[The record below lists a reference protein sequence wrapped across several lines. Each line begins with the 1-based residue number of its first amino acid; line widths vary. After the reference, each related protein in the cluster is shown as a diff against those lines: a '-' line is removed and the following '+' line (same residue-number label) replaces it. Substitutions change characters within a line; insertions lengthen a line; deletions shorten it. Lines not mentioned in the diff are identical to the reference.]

1 MQLINQAQMTMNCMK
16 VFWLQTNFDQVH
28 INSAWED
35 RGTPVKKHGCLMKKN
50 EKSEQHMH
58 SAARENKKFFI
69 LISDTQWQHLYIINK
84 CENLTPSAYAM
95 RYLKVLASPL
105 VPWPTSRRGETALL
119 KKNLELLPKD
129 HLKLLYVFM
138 SLDTVSELR
147 LTKWCI
153 LEISHFQ
160 DIQKEY

>member
-1 MQLINQAQMTMNCMK
+1 
-16 VFWLQTNFDQVH
+16 
-28 INSAWED
+28 
-35 RGTPVKKHGCLMKKN
+35 MKKN

-58 SAARENKKFFI
+58 SAARENQKFFI

-95 RYLKVLASPL
+95 RYLKVLASSL

-138 SLDTVSELR
+138 SLDTVSEL
-147 LTKWCI
+147 
-153 LEISHFQ
+153 
-160 DIQKEY
+160 